1 MMSIDNPPAGGGVAL
16 ETALKVLQGLPV
28 AHDNFIDTIV
38 TVTKGDETASI
49 KADMPAEDYA
59 KMDAPGDLI
68 LSTGIPNYDP
78 ETFKADYPH

>member
-59 KMDAPGDLI
+59 KMDAPADLI